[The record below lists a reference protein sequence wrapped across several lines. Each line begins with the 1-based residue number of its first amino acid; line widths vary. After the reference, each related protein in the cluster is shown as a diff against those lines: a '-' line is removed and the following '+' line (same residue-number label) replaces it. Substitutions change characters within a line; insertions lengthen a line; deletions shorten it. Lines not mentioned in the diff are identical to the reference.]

1 MITKPVS
8 NAVEPPVINKPAGN
22 YRWRIVALLFF
33 ATVINYID
41 RNVLSFTMIDDNFK
55 KEMLGIPTNQP
66 LTEAAIAQFKVQM
79 GYVDSAFKLMY
90 MFGFILIGW
99 LIDRIGTKKGYALG
113 ITVWS
118 IAGIGTAFVSS
129 IMGLRLMR
137 GLLGLGEASNFPAA
151 IKTVSEWFPKKER
164 TLANG
169 IFNAGT
175 NIGVIITALSIPA
188 LTLAFGWRASF
199 LITGALGAFLLIFWW
214 VLYSKPE
221 ESKNLSKE
229 ELAYI
234 NSDVS
239 EEQSQEKIPWIKML
253 GYRQTWALMVGKFL
267 ADPIWWFYLTW
278 LPDFFNTN
286 EALDQKLDLK
296 TIGIPFLVI
305 YLVSD
310 VGSVFFGWLSTQ
322 FMKMGWSLN
331 KARKTTML
339 ICALCVIPIFFASIT
354 NNIYIAVALISL
366 AASAHQGWS
375 ANLYTFGSDLFPK
388 NMVASATGIGGM
400 AGAIGGVGFAAA
412 SGEIIASVG
421 YVPLFIIASVAY
433 LIALGIIQLIMP
445 RLEPIKNAE

>member
-1 MITKPVS
+1 MTFKTAGTPLVAPPSAKPVGS
-8 NAVEPPVINKPAGN
+8 

-41 RNVLSFTMIDDNFK
+41 RNVLSFTMIDENFK
-55 KEMLGIPTNQP
+55 KDMLGLPANQP
-66 LTEAAIAQFKVQM
+66 LTEAAIAEFKIQM

-118 IAGIGTAFVSS
+118 IAGIGTAFVGNM
-129 IMGLRLMR
+129 MGLRFMR

-175 NIGVIITALSIPA
+175 NIGVILTALTIPA

-214 VLYSKPE
+214 ILYSRPE
-221 ESKNLSKE
+221 ENKKLSRE
-229 ELAYI
+229 ELTYI
-234 NSDVS
+234 QSDVDD
-239 EEQSQEKIPWIKML
+239 QSQVKIPWIKML
-253 GYRQTWALMVGKFL
+253 GYRQTWALMIGKFM

-296 TIGIPFLVI
+296 TIGIPFLII

-322 FMKMGWSLN
+322 FMKNGWSLN

-339 ICALCVIPIFFASIT
+339 ICALCVVPIFFASIT
-354 NNIYIAVALISL
+354 NNIYIAIALISL

-412 SGEIIASVG
+412 SGLIIAKIG
-421 YVPLFIIASVAY
+421 YFPLFMIASVAY

-445 RLEPIKNAE
+445 RLEPIGKGE

>member
-1 MITKPVS
+1 MTFKTAGTPLVAPPSAKPVGS
-8 NAVEPPVINKPAGN
+8 

-41 RNVLSFTMIDDNFK
+41 RNVLSFTMIDENFK
-55 KEMLGIPTNQP
+55 KDMLGLPANQP
-66 LTEAAIAQFKVQM
+66 LTEAAIAEFKIQM

-118 IAGIGTAFVSS
+118 IAGIGTAFVGN
-129 IMGLRLMR
+129 IMGLRFMR

-164 TLANG
+164 SLANG

-175 NIGVIITALSIPA
+175 NIGVILTALTIPA

-214 VLYSKPE
+214 ILYSRPE
-221 ESKNLSKE
+221 ENKKLSRE
-229 ELAYI
+229 ELTYI
-234 NSDVS
+234 QSDVDD
-239 EEQSQEKIPWIKML
+239 QSQVKIPWIKML
-253 GYRQTWALMVGKFL
+253 SYRQTWALMIGKFM

-296 TIGIPFLVI
+296 TIGIPFLII

-322 FMKMGWSLN
+322 FMKNGWSLN

-339 ICALCVIPIFFASIT
+339 ICALCVVPIFFASIT
-354 NNIYIAVALISL
+354 NNIYIAIALISL

-412 SGEIIASVG
+412 SGLIIAKIG
-421 YVPLFIIASVAY
+421 YFPLFMIASVAY

-445 RLEPIKNAE
+445 RLEPIGKGE